1 MQPGDNG
8 EPRDFKGTLGTMG
21 GTLEI
26 IGTTENPETLET
38 SGTQRTSGMMEIVE
52 NPKDTGDP
60 EEATATTHL
69 AQRDLA
75 CAQVPGE
82 QQQGAHE
89 DLLLQRECIV
99 STGAACCHPV
109 PKHL

>member
-1 MQPGDNG
+1 MM
-8 EPRDFKGTLGTMG
+8 EVV
-21 GTLEI
+21 
-26 IGTTENPETLET
+26 ENPE
-38 SGTQRTSGMMEIVE
+38 
-52 NPKDTGDP
+52 DAGDP
-60 EEATATTHL
+60 EVTATTHL

-89 DLLLQRECIV
+89 DLLLQRECIA
-99 STGAACCHPV
+99 STRAACCHPV